1 MKELQIGATAPDFE
15 LPNQDGQV
23 VTLSQLAGQKV
34 LLWFFSRAGG
44 SN

>member
-1 MKELQIGATAPDFE
+1 MSLLSPGVSAPEFS
-15 LPNQDGQV
+15 LPNQDGDAV
-23 VTLSQLAGQKV
+23 ALSALRSQKV